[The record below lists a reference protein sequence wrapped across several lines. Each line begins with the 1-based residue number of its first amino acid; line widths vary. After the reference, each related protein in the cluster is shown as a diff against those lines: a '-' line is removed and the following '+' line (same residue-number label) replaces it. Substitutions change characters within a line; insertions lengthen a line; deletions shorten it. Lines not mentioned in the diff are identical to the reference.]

1 MTWAQINFAKQ
12 YLAVG
17 RAKTAGGEGRTI
29 PLNSELFAVLT
40 DYVEW
45 YKQKFGALQ
54 PEWYV
59 FPFGS
64 PQPTDPSRHVTTLK
78 TVWINVRAN
87 AGVKGRWHDNRH
99 TLITRACRERR
110 GRPDDHRHRRPRLEA
125 DAEALQPHSDGSKAQ
140 CA

>member
-1 MTWAQINFAKQ
+1 
-12 YLAVG
+12 VG

-64 PQPTDPSRHVTTLK
+64 PQPTDPSRT
-78 TVWINVRAN
+78 
-87 AGVKGRWHDNRH
+87 
-99 TLITRACRERR
+99 
-110 GRPDDHRHRRPRLEA
+110 
-125 DAEALQPHSDGSKAQ
+125 
-140 CA
+140 